1 MKSYSLE
8 VFADYNQVYLHDETI
23 DPDLSVTWDDQA
35 YEKLIFVDHG
45 CIALSTARNMDVPFE
60 IVVSDEKPDI
70 DKKSWERIVYCGIT
84 LASGLLV
91 VRGPSDYLP
100 DATRVKLKPGNYAAY
115 VLYKGLTTL
124 SEDGLEGDDYYKII
138 LWPSDNAVD
147 FTVLNNSC
155 FEC

>member
-8 VFADYNQVYLHDETI
+8 VFADYNQVYLHDDTI
-23 DPDLSVTWDDQA
+23 EPDLSVAWDDQA
-35 YEKLIFVDHG
+35 YEKLIVVDHG
-45 CIALSTARNMDVPFE
+45 CIALSTARNMDVPVE

-70 DKKSWERIVYCGIT
+70 DKKSWEHIVSCGIT
-84 LASGLLV
+84 LASDLLV

-115 VLYKGLTTL
+115 VLFKGLTTL

-138 LWPSDNAVD
+138 LWPSDDAVD
-147 FTVLNNSC
+147 VAVLKNSGFNC
-155 FEC
+155 

>member
-23 DPDLSVTWDDQA
+23 EPDLSVAWDDQA

-45 CIALSTARNMDVPFE
+45 CIALSTARNMDVPVE

-70 DKKSWERIVYCGIT
+70 DKKSWGHIVYCGIT

-124 SEDGLEGDDYYKII
+124 SEDGLEGDDYYKTI
-138 LWPSDNAVD
+138 LWPSDDAVD
-147 FTVLNNSC
+147 VTVLNNSGFKC
-155 FEC
+155 